1 MTKRIKGYS
10 LHHGDGTSETH
21 VIKGN
26 IPRAS
31 FFPHEGDFKDTEPT
45 EPGALEQIPGLFVID
60 TYQGRLDSL
69 KVRKEMLDSN
79 IILCRNAKEELLQKF
94 GQQSKSYKP
103 AGMQRDNPYTARL
116 LAIVVVIISAI
127 SFYFIVWH

>member
-1 MTKRIKGYS
+1 MSSRIKGFS
-10 LHHGDGTSETH
+10 LHHDDGTSETH

-31 FFPHEGDFKDTEPT
+31 FFQHEGDFRDTVPT
-45 EPGALEQIPGLFVID
+45 EPGALEQIPGFYYVD
-60 TYQGRLDSL
+60 TDDVHER
-69 KVRKEMLDSN
+69 
-79 IILCRNAKEELLQKF
+79 
-94 GQQSKSYKP
+94 SYKP

-116 LAIVVVIISAI
+116 LVIAAAAVAAI